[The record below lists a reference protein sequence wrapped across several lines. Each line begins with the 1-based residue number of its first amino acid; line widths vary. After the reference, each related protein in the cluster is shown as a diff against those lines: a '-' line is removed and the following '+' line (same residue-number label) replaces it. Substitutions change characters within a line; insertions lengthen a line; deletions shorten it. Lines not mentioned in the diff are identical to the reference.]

1 MTYDM
6 AELLDYLSDIS
17 LETTFLCVVVLLMLT
32 VLVYVYYSGLWSS
45 ITVSTSETEYG
56 PMTLAYKTLVG
67 PYKDAGEFFTESF
80 CLLPDREQLGIY
92 YDDPEGVP
100 ANQLR
105 CAVGPVLA
113 KGPEK
118 PNPEEMEKMVKNGFK
133 IVHLPKPSYV
143 VTASFPFSTTLS
155 IFLAIHKVY
164 PRLRDY
170 IAERNLCAY
179 PALELYTD
187 SSIIF
192 MMPLSMQEEF
202 FVPEFQEEEM
212 SVATTDLESFTSI
225 ESPDVRRDDG
235 VFVVPQ
241 SPLEMKRDGDKF
253 EQLRESEVSSL
264 EESDEDED
272 VVTDNRSTEETD
284 AAVIIAQEADV
295 SRDN

>member
-1 MTYDM
+1 LNMNGLLID
-6 AELLDYLSDIS
+6 ELPNVS
-17 LETTFLCVVVLLMLT
+17 LEMIFLCVFVLLMLT
-32 VLVYVYYSGLWSS
+32 LLVYVYYSGLWSS
-45 ITVSTSETEYG
+45 VTVSTSETEYG
-56 PMTLAYKTLVG
+56 PMTVAYKTLVG

-92 YDDPEGVP
+92 YDDPEGMP
-100 ANQLR
+100 ASQLR

-113 KGPEK
+113 KGNEK
-118 PNPEEMEKMVKNGFK
+118 PVPEEMEKMVKNGFK
-133 IVHLPKPSYV
+133 IAYLPKPSYV

-187 SSIIF
+187 STITF
-192 MMPLSMQEEF
+192 MMPLSRQEEF

-225 ESPDVRRDDG
+225 ESPVLRKEEAE
-235 VFVVPQ
+235 FVVPQ
-241 SPLEMKRDGDKF
+241 SPLDIDGESGKF

-264 EESDEDED
+264 EESDGELDESEN
-272 VVTDNRSTEETD
+272 VPKEET
-284 AAVIIAQEADV
+284 VSPEIVRETEAI
-295 SRDN
+295 RDN